1 MLRIFA
7 SFHLEYLVY
16 CFVLFQKGRIDTEHP
31 VKDKASYKRCGRS
44 SMQGKLKLIKRQMR
58 GDMLVVYR
66 IVNCQKRSVRRSY
79 LAFPINQEQVECHT
93 VMLKANEFKSDTSKI
108 FSYMVHN

>member
-1 MLRIFA
+1 MYRA
-7 SFHLEYLVY
+7 SSERQH
-16 CFVLFQKGRIDTEHP
+16 
-31 VKDKASYKRCGRS
+31 KRCGRS
-44 SMQGKLKLIKRQMR
+44 SMRGKLKLIKRQMR

-93 VMLKANEFKSDTSKI
+93 IMLKANEFKSDTSKI